1 MRTSPVRLFGEAVCL
16 LLCFAVAA
24 SGQDEPLQAF
34 RDREAL
40 TLLPAAGG
48 ARIELSS
55 GKSLQVA
62 LPERAEISAFASV
75 DGTGGMTGWVAAG
88 SAADADGRRRLFV
101 VRGDDRASRPM
112 PEPPGQEG
120 RERRGPALLVDG
132 GRLAGIAWLE
142 GDDDRSL
149 SVRAAAWTGTRW
161 QAPERVSFPG
171 PGSQL
176 ALAGAVL
183 TDGSWLLAWSAFDGQ
198 DDEIVW
204 SLHTGGAWQPV
215 KRVYPNNAVPDIT
228 PALAATADGGA
239 LLAWSR
245 FDGRG
250 YQLRLAHF
258 DRAGDGRWSGEHAAG
273 PSGSL
278 YPAFLGGVGGGTA
291 PRLLYLDAAAPR
303 SWSVLDLDTA
313 GRVKAKASV
322 ASTLE
327 RPVVSFAGGQ
337 VRMRWPAAKRSAA
350 ATLEALP

>member
-1 MRTSPVRLFGEAVCL
+1 M
-16 LLCFAVAA
+16 
-24 SGQDEPLQAF
+24 
-34 RDREAL
+34 
-40 TLLPAAGG
+40 AGG
-48 ARIELSS
+48 ARIELPS

-62 LPERAEISAFASV
+62 LPERAEISAFAIV
-75 DGTGGMTGWVAAG
+75 DGKGGTTGWVAAG
-88 SAADADGRRRLFV
+88 SAPDASGRTRLFV
-101 VRGDDRASRPM
+101 VRGDDRASRPL

-120 RERRGPALLVDG
+120 RQRSGPALLVDG

-142 GDDDRSL
+142 GDDDRTL
-149 SVRAAAWTGTRW
+149 SVRAAAWTGSRW
-161 QAPERVSFPG
+161 LAPERVSFPG

-183 TDGSWLLAWSAFDGQ
+183 ADGSWLLAWSAFDGQ

-215 KRVYPNNAVPDIT
+215 KRVYPNNAVPDVT

-245 FDGRG
+245 FDGKG
-250 YQLRLAHF
+250 YQLRVARF
-258 DRAGDGRWSGEHAAG
+258 DRAGDGRWADEHAAG

-278 YPAFLGGVGGGTA
+278 YPVFVGGGSNGSV

-303 SWSVLDLDTA
+303 AWSLLDLDA
-313 GRVKAKASV
+313 KGRVKARASV

-327 RPVVSFAGGQ
+327 RPVVSFDGSQ
-337 VRMRWPAAKRSAA
+337 VRMRWPAEKRSAA
-350 ATLEALP
+350 AALEKVP